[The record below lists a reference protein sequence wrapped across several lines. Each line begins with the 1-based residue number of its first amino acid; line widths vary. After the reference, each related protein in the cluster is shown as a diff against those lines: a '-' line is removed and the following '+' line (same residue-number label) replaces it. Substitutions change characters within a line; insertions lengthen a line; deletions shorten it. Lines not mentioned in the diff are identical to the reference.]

1 MWIVKR
7 LWLGSLLI
15 VLASLV
21 LLFSDV
27 NRRPAQGA
35 TARVAML
42 RYSSSIHYEESVR
55 GALAALTANGFQRGS
70 TLELT
75 EYNAESDIGTANAIA
90 SEMVGGG
97 FQLLITFGTPSLQ
110 AVANANREGRF
121 PHVFGTVAAPARSGV
136 GIGAGPLDHPPHLVG
151 IGSMIQV
158 DGAFEAARRMF
169 PGLERVGMPWNA
181 AEANSVAFADALRE
195 LCKKMGLTLLEANVD
210 STAAVGEAVSS
221 LVSRGAQMIWVS
233 GDNTVLSAV
242 GSVVASAK
250 RGRIPV
256 MTISLGNAEHG
267 ALFDYGP
274 NFYEIGYATADMA
287 ARILKGAD
295 PRTIPIVEMTAS
307 GMHLNVTGL
316 GDLKDPWT
324 VPDDVRREA
333 LVVIDENGRHE
344 RPRAKAVPA
353 VPRPH
358 GGPWQ
363 VDIIEY
369 NNVLDVEEA
378 RAGVLDGLKES
389 GLVDGRDY
397 RTRIRNAQGDMPTV
411 SGLVD
416 TALVEGADLLITL
429 STPTLQAAI
438 RRTQTVPIV
447 FTYLASAVAAGAG
460 RSDTDHLPNVTGVY
474 MAANYDGMMEVV
486 RETLPSARR
495 LGTLYVPAEANQV
508 FHRDRMLEATEKAG
522 YEYLSV
528 PANTAAEVPDAA
540 VSLTSMRIEAVVQL
554 PGNLTAAAF
563 PSLAEAARRARIP
576 VFVFQT
582 SQIRQGAIVAVAR
595 DYHDGG
601 VQSAM
606 MAARVMRGESPA
618 TIPFERV
625 MGTKL
630 VVNIAAAK
638 AIGVT
643 LPPSLVAR
651 ATERIGQ

>member
-1 MWIVKR
+1 
-7 LWLGSLLI
+7 
-15 VLASLV
+15 VLA
-21 LLFSDV
+21 
-27 NRRPAQGA
+27 
-35 TARVAML
+35 
-42 RYSSSIHYEESVR
+42 
-55 GALAALTANGFQRGS
+55 
-70 TLELT
+70 
-75 EYNAESDIGTANAIA
+75 
-90 SEMVGGG
+90 
-97 FQLLITFGTPSLQ
+97 
-110 AVANANREGRF
+110 
-121 PHVFGTVAAPARSGV
+121 
-136 GIGAGPLDHPPHLVG
+136 
-151 IGSMIQV
+151 
-158 DGAFEAARRMF
+158 
-169 PGLERVGMPWNA
+169 
-181 AEANSVAFADALRE
+181 
-195 LCKKMGLTLLEANVD
+195 
-210 STAAVGEAVSS
+210 
-221 LVSRGAQMIWVS
+221 
-233 GDNTVLSAV
+233 AV

-287 ARILKGAD
+287 GKILKGTD
-295 PRTIPIVEMTAS
+295 PRTIPIAEMTAS

-316 GDLKDPWT
+316 ADLKDPWT

-333 LVVIDENGRHE
+333 LVVIDEKGRHE
-344 RPRAKAVPA
+344 RPRANAVPA

-378 RAGVLDGLKES
+378 RAGVLDGLKQS
-389 GLVDGRDY
+389 GLVEGRDY

-416 TALVEGADLLITL
+416 TALVEGADLIITL

-460 RSDTDHLPNVTGVY
+460 KSDTDHLSNVTGVY
-474 MAANYDGMMEVV
+474 MAADYDGMMAIV
-486 RETLPSARR
+486 RETLPSAKR

-508 FHRDRMLEATEKAG
+508 FHRDRMLEATKTAG
-522 YEYLSV
+522 YEFLTV

-540 VSLTSMRIEAVVQL
+540 VSLTSMRIDAVVQL

-563 PSLAEAARRARIP
+563 PSLAEAARRARLP

-582 SQIRQGAIVAVAR
+582 SQIRQGALVAVAR

-618 TIPFERV
+618 AIPFERV
-625 MGTKL
+625 TGTEL
-630 VVNIAAAK
+630 VVNLAAAK
-638 AIGVT
+638 AIGFT
-643 LPPSLVAR
+643 LPRALVAR